1 MGFIT
6 VFLTA
11 VGLAMDALAVSVS
24 SGISAC
30 RIRTK
35 QILKMAFLFG
45 LFQALMPIA
54 GYFLATSFRKYIE
67 NFDHWIAFIL
77 LLVIGG
83 KMLFEAMKELL
94 STRKLKNGD
103 GLVCDISKT
112 PEEQEAADCI
122 LFSTKRLLILAV
134 ATSID
139 ALAVGISFAVLRADI
154 WSSALMIGIVCM
166 VFSFAGACIGRRIGS
181 VFGKLAEI
189 IGGLILIGIGL
200 KILVEHLF
208 FAIH

>member
-1 MGFIT
+1 MNFLT

-24 SGISAC
+24 TGIAAC

-35 QILKMAFLFG
+35 QILKMAILFG

-54 GYFLATSFRKYIE
+54 GYYLATSFREYIE
-67 NFDHWIAFIL
+67 GLDHWIAFVL
-77 LLVIGG
+77 LFVIGG
-83 KMLFEAMKELL
+83 KMLFEAVKELQ
-94 STRKLKNGD
+94 TRRKNGSGD

-112 PEEQEAADCI
+112 KEEQEAADRA
-122 LFSTKRLLILAV
+122 LFSMRRLLVLAV

-154 WSSALMIGIVCM
+154 WSAALTIGLVCM
-166 VFSFAGACIGRRIGS
+166 VFSLAGAWLGRKIGS
-181 VFGKLAEI
+181 LFGKIAEI
-189 IGGLILIGIGL
+189 IGGLILIGIGA
-200 KILVEHLF
+200 KILFEHLF
-208 FAIH
+208 TIS